1 MTSCRPNFACLQA
14 SLIERLG
21 LLYKKK
27 VPKVKASVVHQ
38 FSHPPV
44 IETVDD
50 PKCPS
55 NGVVVEIKACGV
67 CRSDYHGWVGRDPDI
82 ELPHVMGHELA
93 GIVVEAGA
101 DVRHFS
107 IGDNVTAPFVLG
119 CGKCPDCTSDNATIC
134 DMQDVIG
141 FTMWGAFAEYISIPN
156 ADFNLVRLPDSMS
169 FSSAAALGCR
179 MTTAFRGL
187 VDRGRLE
194 KHETVVIHGCGGV
207 GLSAIMISKAIGAE
221 VIAVDV
227 NEQALAMASSMGADR
242 IINAE
247 KQDNVGELVRD
258 ITSGGAHVS
267 MDALGITATFNNSLR
282 SLRKLGRHIQIGMP
296 VGEHENVNLPLLELI
311 YSRQLQICG
320 SRGLSPNGFA
330 PLIELIEAGKID
342 TSSLVSKEISL
353 GDVPAALKTMDG
365 FSGSGVKVITN
376 FSQ

>member
-1 MTSCRPNFACLQA
+1 
-14 SLIERLG
+14 
-21 LLYKKK
+21 
-27 VPKVKASVVHQ
+27 
-38 FSHPPV
+38 
-44 IETVDD
+44 
-50 PKCPS
+50 
-55 NGVVVEIKACGV
+55 
-67 CRSDYHGWVGRDPDI
+67 
-82 ELPHVMGHELA
+82 
-93 GIVVEAGA
+93 
-101 DVRHFS
+101 
-107 IGDNVTAPFVLG
+107 
-119 CGKCPDCTSDNATIC
+119 
-134 DMQDVIG
+134 
-141 FTMWGAFAEYISIPN
+141 MWGAFAEYISIPN

-342 TSSLVSKEISL
+342 ASSLVSKEISL